1 MVLNL
6 KDGNLGKTSKSDNAK
21 PKVKNVRNK
30 EK

>member
-21 PKVKNVRNK
+21 PKVKNVINK
-30 EK
+30 